1 MISTMTRRR
10 DRTMKLIYSRSV
22 TPVICALLFLPL
34 LTTSCAYKRAYKR
47 ALQFEE
53 SGRYLAAAEQDLSAL
68 DRKPGFADAKTHL
81 RDVAPQAYTEL
92 IDRAAGF
99 EMRNEWKEAIDIYDY
114 TERFY
119 TRCSRHDVVLQTSD
133 VGHLRADAQR
143 RGTEYHYRNAEDH
156 FNRREYESAIPQY
169 LEVVAISGY
178 HEDTRARLWRSH
190 VEVGNQLLDSGAFEQ
205 AVTDW
210 YEPALEYA
218 EFATDEAATRN
229 FIAEAYYR
237 WAERLVADGDERGA
251 FHRFERALA
260 AVPGY
265 RDAEERSREMYE
277 EAVARV
283 AIMPFR
289 NATSF
294 GFQYSNLLT
303 EQLITHCIN
312 ANLEFAVFATRE
324 HIEQLLVEHE
334 LTAAG
339 AVDPSTASRIGE
351 LEGIDFFVTGS
362 LTQVSEQTSRP
373 TFVEKEHKIRYTVR
387 DSTGKEVAQ
396 TRSIFYR
403 EYTMRRTVEVAAS
416 YQIVDVETGRFV
428 RGEDFSE
435 RLVDEAHW
443 IRYQG
448 SINDLPRDKRPLLD
462 APTEPR
468 SADMITNDSMR
479 LLAEKMSAKILRYFR

>member
-1 MISTMTRRR
+1 MRPVF
-10 DRTMKLIYSRSV
+10 SRSAA
-22 TPVICALLFLPL
+22 PLICCLLLLPL
-34 LTTSCAYKRAYKR
+34 LTTSCAHKKAYKR
-47 ALQFEE
+47 ALQYEE
-53 SGRYLAAAEQDLSAL
+53 DGRYLEAAEQDLFSL
-68 DRKPGFADAKTHL
+68 DRKPEFEPAKSHL
-81 RDVAPQAYTEL
+81 RIIAPRAYTEL

-99 EMRNEWKEAIDIYDY
+99 EMQNEWIAAIDTYDY
-114 TERFY
+114 TEQFY
-119 TRCSRHDVVLQTSD
+119 TRCSRHDVVLQASD
-133 VGHLRADAQR
+133 VGHLRADAER
-143 RGTEYHYRNAEDH
+143 RGTEYRYQLAEAH
-156 FNRREYESAIPQY
+156 FNRREYELAIQEY
-169 LEVVAISGY
+169 LKVVAIAGY
-178 HEDTRARLWRSH
+178 HEETRARLWRSH
-190 VEVGNQLLDSGAFEQ
+190 IEVGNQLIRGSAFEQ
-205 AVTDW
+205 AITEW

-218 EFATDEAATRN
+218 EFSTDEAGTRSL
-229 FIAEAYYR
+229 IAEAYYR
-237 WAERLVADGDERGA
+237 WAEQLVADGDERGA

-303 EQLITHCIN
+303 EQLITHCIS

-324 HIEQLLVEHE
+324 HIEQLLMEHE

-339 AVDPSTASRIGE
+339 AIDPSTASRIGE
-351 LEGIDFFVTGS
+351 LEGIDFFVSGS
-362 LTQVSEQTSRP
+362 VTQISEQTSQP
-373 TFVEKEHKIRYTVR
+373 TFVERENKLKYTAL
-387 DSTGKEVAQ
+387 DSTGKEVER

-428 RGEDFSE
+428 KGEDFSD
-435 RLVDEAHW
+435 RLTDEVNW

-468 SADMITNDSMR
+468 SADMITNDGMR
-479 LLAEKMSAKILRYFR
+479 LLAEKMSEKILRFFR

>member
-1 MISTMTRRR
+1 MRPV
-10 DRTMKLIYSRSV
+10 LSRSGV
-22 TPVICALLFLPL
+22 PLICGLLLLPL
-34 LTTSCAYKRAYKR
+34 LTTSCAHKRAYKR
-47 ALQFEE
+47 ALQYEE
-53 SGRYLAAAEQDLSAL
+53 NGRYLDAAEQDLSAL
-68 DRKPGFADAKTHL
+68 DRKPGFADAKSHL
-81 RDVAPQAYTEL
+81 KDIAPQAYTEL

-99 EMRNEWKEAIDIYDY
+99 EMQNEWKAAIDTYDY
-114 TERFY
+114 TEQFF
-119 TRCSRHDVVLQTSD
+119 TRCSRHDVVLQASD

-143 RGTEYHYRNAEDH
+143 RGTEYHYRIAEDH
-156 FNRREYESAIPQY
+156 FNRREYELAITQY
-169 LEVVAISGY
+169 LGVVAIAGY
-178 HEDTRARLWRSH
+178 HEATRARLWRSH
-190 VEVGNQLLDSGAFEQ
+190 VEVGNQLLEGGAYEQ
-205 AVTDW
+205 AITEW

-218 EFATDEAATRN
+218 AFATDEAGTRS

-237 WAERLVADGDERGA
+237 WAEQLVADGDERGA

-283 AIMPFR
+283 AILPLR

-294 GFQYSNLLT
+294 GLQYSNLLT
-303 EQLITHCIN
+303 EQLIIHCVN

-324 HIEQLLVEHE
+324 HIEQLLREHE

-362 LTQVSEQTSRP
+362 VNQISEQTSQP
-373 TFVEKEHKIRYTVR
+373 TFVEKEHKIKYTAR
-387 DSTGKEVAQ
+387 DSTGKEVER

-416 YQIVDVETGRFV
+416 YQIVDIETGRFV
-428 RGEDFSE
+428 KGEDFSE
-435 RLVDEAHW
+435 RLTDEAHW

-448 SINDLPRDKRPLLD
+448 SISDLPPVKRPLLD

-468 SADMITNDSMR
+468 SADMITNDGMR
-479 LLAEKMSAKILRYFR
+479 LLAEKMSEKILRYFR